1 MLTSVGEQRGYS
13 LLQSLKWGL
22 GQGQVYTRAR
32 AHEGA
37 GLHLQA
43 GQHRSEMCVTTVQP
57 QHLDQLSQAVK
68 I

>member
-13 LLQSLKWGL
+13 LLQSLMWGL
-22 GQGQVYTRAR
+22 VQDQVYTRAI
-32 AHEGA
+32 ACEGA
-37 GLHLQA
+37 GLGLQA
-43 GQHRSEMCVTTVQP
+43 RQQRSHMCVITAQP